1 MLEFESAAVSEINK
15 VASYKAT
22 ALYSLLLFIWVM
34 MRSNTNTNNEP
45 LNRKVAST
53 ACLLGYG
60 LLNGTVPLLGS
71 NRKTAATNT
80 TYF

>member
-22 ALYSLLLFIWVM
+22 ALYSLLLYLGM
-34 MRSNTNTNNEP
+34 MGSNTNTNNEP